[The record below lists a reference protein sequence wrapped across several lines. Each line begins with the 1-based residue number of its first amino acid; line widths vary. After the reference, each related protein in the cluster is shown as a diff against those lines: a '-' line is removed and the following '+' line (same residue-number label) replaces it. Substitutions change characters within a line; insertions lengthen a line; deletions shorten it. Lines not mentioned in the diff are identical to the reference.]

1 MERRRGVDR
10 RWQTSFPSDEK
21 KERRVVLEFD
31 EDKEI
36 RTYKERRQE
45 KEETPSPKK
54 SSSTNPS
61 HRPMKTYSLDV
72 RTYPNKKLTGRLGM
86 VGNVL
91 KRIVG
96 ILKKPKDRRAS
107 KEFGEMP
114 MLWGTS
120 KKRKGKNG
128 GPGNGERRFEDRRIN
143 TDFREGIDRYAT
155 GAKIAAP
162 VIAAG
167 TAAGVYSRKNKDK
180 NNGKV
185 EAAPDY
191 TKGGTLKLRQLTP
204 DEIRDRFHTNTE
216 RIKKSQKTSIPQST
230 YVKGMKRVKDQIKAA
245 VKKSNYHYQEGTET
259 GFSGGAFG
267 TAESRAKHRAIS
279 KKVGKKATALRKF
292 TERDKKFR

>member
-1 MERRRGVDR
+1 MPSHYNKKPRNHPNGAGISRQSKIPKIPKTGRIGAVGAVLKKIGDILGGSKARRLEDR
-10 RWQTSFPSDEK
+10 RKADKGIEYRAGSNGHEPRFKLSPTKGNPEPRASDW
-21 KERRVVLEFD
+21 
-31 EDKEI
+31 I
-36 RTYKERRQE
+36 RTYPAESGRRY
-45 KEETPSPKK
+45 
-54 SSSTNPS
+54 
-61 HRPMKTYSLDV
+61 R
-72 RTYPNKKLTGRLGM
+72 
-86 VGNVL
+86 
-91 KRIVG
+91 
-96 ILKKPKDRRAS
+96 KDRRRKSKFAS
-107 KEFGEMP
+107 EKRKARDRGEMALKVAVP
-114 MLWGTS
+114 
-120 KKRKGKNG
+120 
-128 GPGNGERRFEDRRIN
+128 
-143 TDFREGIDRYAT
+143 A
-155 GAKIAAP
+155 GAIS
-162 VIAAG
+162 VAAG
-167 TAAGVYSRKNKDK
+167 IYSRKNKDK